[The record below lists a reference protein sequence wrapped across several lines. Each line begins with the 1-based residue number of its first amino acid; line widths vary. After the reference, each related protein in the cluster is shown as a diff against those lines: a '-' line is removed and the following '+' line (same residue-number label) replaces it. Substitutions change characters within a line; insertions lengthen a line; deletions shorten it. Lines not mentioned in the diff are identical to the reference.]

1 MTQTANLYGRVFV
14 ECNIRAETG
23 LHIGG
28 AESSLSIG
36 GVDNVVIRDPLS
48 NQPYIPGSSL
58 KGKMRSQM
66 EKFHGLP
73 QNQRIGQV
81 TIHTCQEGGAY
92 ASCPVCHIY
101 GLPGNSE
108 FSTSTR
114 LVVRDVGLTEES
126 VAELG
131 RARTDLPLSEVKW
144 EAAIDRVTSAATP
157 RQMERVPAGAVF
169 GPAEMVYSIYEG
181 ADIDRFRNVVE
192 GMQFLEDDYLGGSGS
207 RGSGKVTFH
216 DIQVYTRARGD
227 YGNRRA
233 YPGGNGSFDSLQE
246 LASKLDALVAWL
258 EEDGVP
264 VKASG

>member
-1 MTQTANLYGRVFV
+1 MTKQANLYGRVFV
-14 ECNIRAETG
+14 TCEIEAKTG

-81 TIHTCQEGGAY
+81 TIHTCMSADDY
-92 ASCPVCHIY
+92 AECAVCHIY
-101 GLPGNSE
+101 GLPGE
-108 FSTSTR
+108 RDFSTSTR
-114 LVVRDVGLTEES
+114 LVVRDVQLTKES
-126 VAELG
+126 LEQLRSAK
-131 RARTDLPLSEVKW
+131 TDLPLSEVKW

-181 ADIDRFRNVVE
+181 ADVARFRDVVD
-192 GMQFLEDDYLGGSGS
+192 GMQLLEDDYLGGSGS
-207 RGSGKVTFH
+207 RGSGKVAFQNIT
-216 DIQVYTRARGD
+216 VTTRARGD
-227 YGNRRA
+227 YATERA
-233 YPGGNGSFDSLQE
+233 FRHEPFANLQALTAE
-246 LASKLDALVAWL
+246 MDALLAWL
-258 EEDGVP
+258 EADGVP
-264 VKASG
+264 TRTSG

>member
-1 MTQTANLYGRVFV
+1 MTKQANLHGRIFITYQ
-14 ECNIRAETG
+14 IRAETG

-81 TIHTCQEGGAY
+81 TIHSCQDPEQYEDCA
-92 ASCPVCHIY
+92 VCHIY
-101 GLPGNSE
+101 GLPGE
-108 FSTSTR
+108 RDFSTSTR
-114 LVVRDVGLTEES
+114 LVVRDVQLTKQS
-126 VAELG
+126 VNEL
-131 RARTDLPLSEVKW
+131 RQAKTDLPLSEVKW

-169 GPAEMVYSIYEG
+169 GPAEIVYSVYESE
-181 ADIDRFRNVVE
+181 DIDRFRDVVD
-192 GMQFLEDDYLGGSGS
+192 GMQLLEDDYLGGSGS
-207 RGSGKVTFH
+207 RGSGKVSFRN
-216 DIQVYTRARGD
+216 IAVYTRARGN
-227 YGNRRA
+227 YTSERRLRDE
-233 YPGGNGSFDSLQE
+233 PFEDLKDLTQQM
-246 LASKLDALVAWL
+246 DAVLNWL
-258 EEDGVP
+258 EKDGVP
-264 VKASG
+264 IEAST